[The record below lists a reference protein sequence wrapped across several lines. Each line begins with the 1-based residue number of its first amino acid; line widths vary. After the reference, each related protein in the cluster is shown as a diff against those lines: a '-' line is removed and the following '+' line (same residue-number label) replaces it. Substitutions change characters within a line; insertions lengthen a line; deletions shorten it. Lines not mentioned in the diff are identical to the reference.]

1 LAAGVAALTDHAHV
15 ERARQLNAQGLM
27 QLAEAC
33 RRLGLDFIPSVGNFI
48 AVDVGRPAAPVYEAL
63 LRAGII
69 VRPLVPYGMPR
80 HLRIT
85 IGTPEQM
92 QRLLAA
98 LPKALAA

>member
-1 LAAGVAALTDHAHV
+1 
-15 ERARQLNAQGLM
+15 
-27 QLAEAC
+27 
-33 RRLGLDFIPSVGNFI
+33 
-48 AVDVGRPAAPVYEAL
+48 VYEAL

-69 VRPLVPYGMPR
+69 VRPLAPYGMPR

-98 LPKALAA
+98 LPNALAA

>member
-1 LAAGVAALTDHAHV
+1 
-15 ERARQLNAQGLM
+15 
-27 QLAEAC
+27 
-33 RRLGLDFIPSVGNFI
+33 
-48 AVDVGRPAAPVYEAL
+48 VYEAL

-69 VRPLVPYGMPR
+69 VRPLTPYGMPR

-98 LPKALAA
+98 LPNALAA